1 MGDADPKEAQEL
13 MKGMIRICSEC
24 GTRTELCEI
33 SIEFERKGV
42 QATMS
47 GVPAMVCPQCGEEYV
62 PGEIAS
68 AVVDTVSRTIDGT
81 ADLLKQTQ
89 ALRRELLPA
98 GRVTIQECL
107 ELAVA

>member
-1 MGDADPKEAQEL
+1 MI
-13 MKGMIRICSEC
+13 KGIITICPEC
-24 GTRTELCEI
+24 GARTELREI
-33 SIEFERKGV
+33 RIRFERKGV

-89 ALRRELLPA
+89 AFRRELLPV
-98 GRVTIQECL
+98 GRVTMQECL

>member
-1 MGDADPKEAQEL
+1 MGDDDSKEAQETI
-13 MKGMIRICSEC
+13 KGMIKVCSEC
-24 GTRTELCEI
+24 EARTELREI
-33 SIEFERKGV
+33 SIKFERRGV
-42 QATMS
+42 RATMS
-47 GVPAMVCPQCGEEYV
+47 GIPAMVCPQCGEEYV

-89 ALRRELLPA
+89 AFRRKLLLT
-98 GRVTIQECL
+98 GRVTMREGL

>member
-1 MGDADPKEAQEL
+1 
-13 MKGMIRICSEC
+13 MIKAIITTCSEC
-24 GTRTELCEI
+24 GARTELREI

-68 AVVDTVSRTIDGT
+68 AVVDTVSLTIDGT
-81 ADLLKQTQ
+81 ADLLKQSQ
-89 ALRRELLPA
+89 
-98 GRVTIQECL
+98 VF
-107 ELAVA
+107 

>member
-1 MGDADPKEAQEL
+1 
-13 MKGMIRICSEC
+13 MIRGIITTCSEC
-24 GTRTELCEI
+24 GTRTELREI

-89 ALRRELLPA
+89 AFRRELLPT
-98 GRVTIQECL
+98 GQVTIKECL

>member
-1 MGDADPKEAQEL
+1 MI
-13 MKGMIRICSEC
+13 KGIVTTCSEC
-24 GTRTELCEI
+24 GTPTELREI

-62 PGEIAS
+62 PGEVAS
-68 AVVDTVSRTIDGT
+68 AVVDTISRTIDGT
-81 ADLLKQTQ
+81 ADLLKQTL
-89 ALRRELLPA
+89 AFRRELFPT
-98 GRVTIQECL
+98 GQVTIQECL

>member
-1 MGDADPKEAQEL
+1 MI
-13 MKGMIRICSEC
+13 KGIIKICSEC
-24 GTRTELCEI
+24 GTRTELREI

-68 AVVDTVSRTIDGT
+68 DVVDTVSRTIDGT
-81 ADLLKQTQ
+81 VDLLKRTQ
-89 ALRRELLPA
+89 AFRRELLPT
-98 GRVTIQECL
+98 GQFTMQECL

>member
-1 MGDADPKEAQEL
+1 MI
-13 MKGMIRICSEC
+13 KGIITTCSEC
-24 GTRTELCEI
+24 GARTELREI

-62 PGEIAS
+62 PSEIAS
-68 AVVDTVSRTIDGT
+68 AVVDIVSRTIDGT

-89 ALRRELLPA
+89 AFRRELLPT
-98 GRVTIQECL
+98 GQVTMQECL